1 MGFLRNRI
9 KAFGYAF
16 SGLGYILRTQ
26 KNVVIYGVIMLV
38 VILAGILL
46 SISTLEWLL
55 LFFAIGL
62 VWSAEVFNTSIE
74 TVVDLVQPENHP
86 LAKIAKDTAAAGV
99 LVTAITASV
108 IGVYVLVVPIFRLII
123 TK

>member
-1 MGFLRNRI
+1 MRFLRNRI

-26 KNVVIYGVIMLV
+26 KNVVIYGVIMLA

-55 LFFAIGL
+55 LFFAVGL

-108 IGVYVLVVPIFRLII
+108 IGVYILVVPILRLIFA
-123 TK
+123 K

>member
-99 LVTAITASV
+99 LVTAITVSV
-108 IGVYVLVVPIFRLII
+108 IGVYILVVPILRLIFA
-123 TK
+123 K

>member
-16 SGLGYILRTQ
+16 AGLGYILRTQ

-38 VILAGILL
+38 VITAGILL

-99 LVTAITASV
+99 LVTAITASI
-108 IGVYVLVVPIFRLII
+108 IGIYILVVPIFRLIFA
-123 TK
+123 K

>member
-26 KNVVIYGVIMLV
+26 KNVVIYGVIMLA

-99 LVTAITASV
+99 LVTAITVSV
-108 IGVYVLVVPIFRLII
+108 IGVYILVVPILRLIFA
-123 TK
+123 K